1 MANFKETYPIGIDI
15 DDRHVYA
22 AQFQQTRQG
31 LAVRDLFYRILTEQ
45 QVESSEWE
53 DALVSALKAVS
64 KNKRFR
70 GKRAAIHLPARHVNC
85 FPISFGIAAGE
96 AIDVAMARECR
107 KHLSFPLENAVIDY
121 SSLIEVSSG
130 GKRRFKAFIVAA
142 HRDQIDRHV
151 RLLKRAGL
159 SAETIDFDLSSLLR
173 LHHYLYSQSD
183 EPVVLCNI
191 GQRQTLIAIV
201 TKDNILAQ
209 RNTTWGIQGLLNRVE
224 TNLELPSGDDQS
236 VELLATYGLKYDEHI
251 QPPNGSADSKNGTPN
266 DGIAIYR
273 TLFQILPP
281 YVDVLVHELYQI
293 FGYARSKQSG
303 IRFEK
308 IFMYGQANSVGAL
321 DRYLEAHLGI
331 PTESINPIS
340 KLNMADGCRFPD
352 TAGGASFALALG
364 LALRKV
370 TWL

>member
-1 MANFKETYPIGIDI
+1 MLGHNETYPIGIDI

-31 LAVRDLFYRILTEQ
+31 PAVRDLFYWKLNEQ
-45 QVESSEWE
+45 QTDSPEWE
-53 DALVSALKAVS
+53 VTLISALKAAA

-70 GKRAAIHLPARHVNC
+70 GKRAAIHLPARHLNC
-85 FPISFGIAAGE
+85 FPISFRIDAGE
-96 AIDVAMARECR
+96 TIDMAIARECR
-107 KHLSFPLENAVIDY
+107 KHLSFSLENAIIDY
-121 SSLIEVSSG
+121 SSLIEVPSEE
-130 GKRRFKAFIVAA
+130 KQRFKAYIISA

-173 LHHYLYSQSD
+173 LHHYLYPLGD

-201 TKDNILAQ
+201 TKDSILA
-209 RNTTWGIQGLLNRVE
+209 RRTTTWGIQGLFNRLE
-224 TNLELPSGDDQS
+224 TNLELPSDSHQS
-236 VELLATYGLKYDEHI
+236 AEMLAMYGLRYDDHI
-251 QPPNGSADSKNGTPN
+251 QQPVDSGNGKNGRSG
-266 DGIAIYR
+266 DGIEIYR
-273 TLFQILPP
+273 TLFQILSP

-293 FGYARSKQSG
+293 FGYARSNQSG

-308 IFMYGQANSVGAL
+308 IFLYGQVNSVGAL

-331 PTESINPIS
+331 PTESINPIL
-340 KLNMADGCRFPD
+340 KLNMADGRQLPD
-352 TAGGASFALALG
+352 TDRGASFSLALG

>member
-1 MANFKETYPIGIDI
+1 MSKFNETYPIGIDI
-15 DDRHVYA
+15 DDQHVYA

-31 LAVRDLFYRILTEQ
+31 LAVRDLFYRKLNEPH
-45 QVESSEWE
+45 VDSPEWE
-53 DALVSALKAVS
+53 DALVSALKAAS

-130 GKRRFKAFIVAA
+130 DKRRFKAFIVAA

-151 RLLKRAGL
+151 SLLKRAGL

-173 LHHYLYSQSD
+173 LHHYLYSLGD
-183 EPVVLCNI
+183 EPIVLCNI

-224 TNLELPSGDDQS
+224 TNLELPSDSRQS
-236 VELLATYGLKYDEHI
+236 VELLATYGLKYDDHI
-251 QPPNGSADSKNGTPN
+251 QPPDGSGDSKNGTPG

-293 FGYARSKQSG
+293 FGYVRSKQSG

-308 IFMYGQANSVGAL
+308 ILMYGQANSVGAL
-321 DRYLEAHLGI
+321 DRYLESHLGI
-331 PTESINPIS
+331 PTESINPIL